1 MFVLFAALAAPLAV
15 GGQKTG
21 DDGTRLGAG

>member
-1 MFVLFAALAAPLAV
+1 MFVFAALAAPLAV

-21 DDGTRLGAG
+21 VDGAGLGTS